1 LKGFSKVYLT
11 PGQSEQITITLDAQ
25 SFAYYDTISA
35 GWVNEPGVYDIW
47 IGASSRD
54 LRLSGE
60 VTLRSGQYWPV
71 NNFAEIPS
79 RKSISATKNH

>member
-1 LKGFSKVYLT
+1 MCGGSVGVSGK
-11 PGQSEQITITLDAQ
+11 ITITLDAQ
-25 SFAYYDTISA
+25 SFAYYDTVSA
-35 GWVNEPGVYDIW
+35 GWVDEPGVYDIW

-71 NNFAEIPS
+71 NNFGEIPQQEVNTS
-79 RKSISATKNH
+79 N